1 MDKKNIIEY
10 NHQILSQEREK
21 QKKSIENI
29 SNEITLSIDQIK
41 NPKSNKLVEIL
52 LKTEDVNPVE
62 IISSFSSPEE
72 RELISKTLMDEDKT
86 SSNMQMA
93 EDCINTLAKESI
105 KKEVEQLRI
114 KIREMEAKDQDT
126 TELMKKIIEIQKKL
140 HA

>member
-1 MDKKNIIEY
+1 
-10 NHQILSQEREK
+10 
-21 QKKSIENI
+21 
-29 SNEITLSIDQIK
+29 
-41 NPKSNKLVEIL
+41 
-52 LKTEDVNPVE
+52 
-62 IISSFSSPEE
+62 
-72 RELISKTLMDEDKT
+72 MDEDKT

-105 KKEVEQLRI
+105 KKEVEHLRI

>member
-1 MDKKNIIEY
+1 
-10 NHQILSQEREK
+10 
-21 QKKSIENI
+21 
-29 SNEITLSIDQIK
+29 
-41 NPKSNKLVEIL
+41 
-52 LKTEDVNPVE
+52 
-62 IISSFSSPEE
+62 
-72 RELISKTLMDEDKT
+72 MDEDKT